1 MVRVNL
7 LPERPEAEIW
17 RKLEKAL
24 WVFVFSLPFAIMLW
38 AKLAG
43 HSK

>member
-1 MVRVNL
+1 MIRINF
-7 LPERPEAEIW
+7 LPERLEAEIW

-38 AKLAG
+38 AKLAV